1 MAMSPRLLRPVASGF
16 DPRKIA
22 NLAFWLD
29 ATDSTTVDTSSGFVT
44 EWRSKVGA
52 GIATQSIANDRP
64 AYTVAGRN
72 GKNVVT
78 FDGTTDWLITGTLSI
93 SQPYT
98 IIWAGLSIGSAPNVL
113 PAKINYF
120 TDGTTSGNR
129 VIVLHNSLGTVA
141 NNGRLSMFAGTE
153 LSPASGVQAY
163 NAWSVV
169 SSVFNGSSSRLR
181 ANGTQVASGNAGSGG
196 IAALTL
202 GARFNQEAGN
212 FFDGPW
218 GALLIY
224 SRALSDTECLAVERG
239 LAKSFAITLT

>member
-1 MAMSPRLLRPVASGF
+1 MVMSPRLLRPVASGF

-52 GIATQSIANDRP
+52 GTATQSTANDRP

-98 IIWAGLSIGSAPNVL
+98 IIWAGQSIGNAPGTT
-113 PAKINYF
+113 ATINFF
-120 TDGTTSGNR
+120 TDSTNSSNR
-129 VIVLHNSLGTVA
+129 VILIHNFAGTIST
-141 NNGRLSMFAGTE
+141 NGRLSMFSGTE
-153 LSPASGVQAY
+153 LSPASGTQAY

-169 SSVFNGSSSRLR
+169 SGVFNGSSSRLR

-202 GARFNQEAGN
+202 GARFNQAAGN
-212 FFDGPW
+212 FFEGPW
-218 GALLIY
+218 GAFLIY